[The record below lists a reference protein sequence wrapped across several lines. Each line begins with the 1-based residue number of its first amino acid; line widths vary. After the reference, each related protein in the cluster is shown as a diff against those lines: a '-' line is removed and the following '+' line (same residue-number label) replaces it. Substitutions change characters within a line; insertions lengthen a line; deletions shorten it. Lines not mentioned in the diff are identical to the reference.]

1 MQDARWE
8 KMRSLYDQALQLSSE
23 ERGQFLANAC
33 DGDDELQHEIETILR
48 VAEQGSEFIEN
59 VVGHAA
65 AELVANPQIPELIF
79 QASRL
84 ARNPVES
91 AGLLPLSIGRY
102 RVLRVLGKGGMG
114 IVYEAQ
120 QEQPRRTVALKV
132 IKPGLA
138 NPDLFRRFEH
148 ESQALARLQHPGI
161 AQIYEAGTADAGF
174 GPQAYYAMEFIRGQS
189 LREYAEAHRL
199 NTRQRLEIIA
209 KICDAVHHAHS
220 RGLIH
225 RDLKPANIVVDEAGQ
240 PKILDFGVARFS
252 DSGPEV
258 TLHTVTGQIIGTPAY
273 MSPEQIEADPLE
285 VDIRTD
291 VYALGV
297 ILYELLADRLPYRV
311 SAKLHEAAQ
320 TIREQD
326 PSPLS
331 SVNRIYRGDIET
343 IVSKALEKDK
353 TRRYASA
360 AELAG
365 DIRRFLND
373 EPIAARPPSV
383 SYQLQKFARR
393 HKSLVRGV
401 ATVFLV
407 LISGII
413 FTTSEAMR
421 ARRAEQAALVQR
433 DRATAAEQTAT
444 NERNRALSAQEEAVR
459 AEAQAVRE
467 RNTAVSER
475 QRADTEAA
483 TAKAVNDF
491 LQDDLLAQAS
501 ARTQARPDVKPD
513 PDLKVRTALDRAATN
528 IAARFETQPAVEAS
542 IRNTIGKTYADL
554 GLLPQAQQQ
563 LERALDL
570 RRRVLGEKHPDTLF
584 SMNELGDVYLTQ
596 GKYAQAE
603 QLDTKVLES
612 RRRLL
617 GEEHPDTL
625 TTMNDLGQ
633 VYAKQ
638 GKNAQA
644 EQLLMKVTEGQ
655 RRTLGT
661 EHPDMLTSMN
671 NLALLYSE
679 EGKYPLAQPLST
691 KVLEVRQRV
700 LGEEHPFTLDAM
712 NNLGLLYYREGNYVE
727 AERLYT
733 KVLEIRRRVLGE
745 EHPNTINSMHN
756 LALLKEDEGSYT
768 EAESLFAKVSEIER
782 RLLGEEHPTTLTTM
796 NNLGVLYRREGK
808 YEQAEQLYTKVLDG
822 RRRVLG
828 EEHPSTLTSMNNLA
842 VLYRLQR
849 KYDAAEALLTKVL
862 EIRRRVSGENHP
874 DTLTGMDNLASLY
887 VNQGKTEQAEA
898 LFTKVLEGRRRVLGE
913 EHPGTLLTMY
923 ELGAL
928 YHRKKQYSQ
937 AEALLIKVQEARRRV
952 LGEAHPDTLDSMKE
966 LAALYKDWSMP
977 EKVAEWEQKIN
988 VVKLSTAVTKKP

>member
-1 MQDARWE
+1 MPDSRWE
-8 KMRSLYDQALQLSSE
+8 KMQSLYDQALRLSAE
-23 ERGQFLANAC
+23 ERKQFLANAC
-33 DGDDELQHEIETILR
+33 GGDDGLQREIESIIR
-48 VAEQGSEFIEN
+48 VAEQGTEFIEN

-65 AELVANPQIPELIF
+65 AELVASPPIPE
-79 QASRL
+79 RL
-84 ARNPVES
+84 SQVTLLSGKPAES
-91 AGLLPLSIGRY
+91 AKRLPDSIGRY
-102 RVLRVLGKGGMG
+102 RVLRLLGEGGMG
-114 IVYEAQ
+114 IVYQAQ

-138 NPDLFRRFEH
+138 SPELFRRFEH

-161 AQIYEAGTADAGF
+161 AQIYEAGRADAGF
-174 GPQAYYAMEFIRGQS
+174 GQQAYFAMEFIRGQS
-189 LREYAEAHRL
+189 LSEYAEGHRL

-225 RDLKPANIVVDEAGQ
+225 RDLKPANIVVDETGQ

-252 DSGPEV
+252 ESGPEF
-258 TLHTVTGQIIGTPAY
+258 TLHTVTGQIIGTLAY

-285 VDIRTD
+285 VDTRTD

-320 TIREQD
+320 TIREED

-343 IVSKALEKDK
+343 IVSKALDKDK

-365 DIRRFLND
+365 DIRRFLSD

-393 HKSLVRGV
+393 HKSLVTGV

-407 LISGII
+407 LISGITI
-413 FTTSEAMR
+413 TTSEAMR
-421 ARRAEQAALVQR
+421 ARRAEQAALVER

-444 NERNRALSAQEEAVR
+444 NERNRALSAEET
-459 AEAQAVRE
+459 AVRE

-475 QRADTEAA
+475 QRANTEAA

-491 LQDDLLAQAS
+491 LLDDLLAQAS

-513 PDLKVRTALDRAATN
+513 PDLRVRTALDRAATR
-528 IAARFETQPAVEAS
+528 IASRFETQPAVEAS

-554 GLLPQAQQQ
+554 GLFPQAQQQ

-570 RRRVLGEKHPDTLF
+570 RRSVLGEKHPDTLF
-584 SMNELGDVYLTQ
+584 SMNELVGVYVSQ

-603 QLDTKVLES
+603 QLGTKVLES

-617 GEEHPDTL
+617 GEGHPDTL
-625 TTMNDLGQ
+625 TSMNDLSQ
-633 VYAKQ
+633 VYDKE
-638 GKNAQA
+638 GKHVQA
-644 EQLLMKVTEGQ
+644 EQLLMKVIEGL
-655 RRTLGT
+655 RRILGP
-661 EHPDMLTSMN
+661 EHPDTLTSMN
-671 NLALLYSE
+671 SLALLYSE
-679 EGKYPLAQPLST
+679 EGKYPQAQSLST
-691 KVLEVRQRV
+691 KVLEVRRRV

-712 NNLGLLYYREGNYVE
+712 NNLGLLYHREGKYVE
-727 AERLYT
+727 AEPLYT

-745 EHPNTINSMHN
+745 EHPNTLNSMHN
-756 LALLKEDEGSYT
+756 LAFLKQDEGNYT
-768 EAESLFAKVSEIER
+768 EAEPLLVNVSEVER
-782 RLLGEEHPTTLTTM
+782 RVLGEEHPTTLTTM
-796 NNLGVLYRREGK
+796 NNLGILYRREGK
-808 YEQAEQLYTKVLDG
+808 YEEAGQLYTKVLEV

-849 KYDAAEALLTKVL
+849 KYADAESLLSKVL
-862 EIRRRVSGENHP
+862 EVRLRVSGEDHP
-874 DTLTGMDNLASLY
+874 DTLTNMDNLASLY
-887 VNQGKTEQAEA
+887 VNQGKPAQAES
-898 LFTKVLEGRRRVLGE
+898 LFTKVLEGRLRVLGE

-928 YHRKKQYSQ
+928 YHRQKQYSQ
-937 AEALLIKVQEARRRV
+937 AEALLLKVQEARRRG

-966 LAALYKDWSMP
+966 LATLYKDWNMP
-977 EKVAEWEQKIN
+977 EKAAEWEQKVN
-988 VVKLSTAVTKKP
+988 AVKLSTAVTKKP